1 MPPSKRPIAL
11 WDKICRNN
19 RYKRANEPSFRK
31 RCMKCNY
38 REIGWSTVASRCLL
52 FLLLWWMLTDGNV
65 QSWWLGFP
73 AVTLAV
79 IASVALLPP
88 VPMVWGELL
97 RFTPV
102 FLRRSLRGGA
112 DVAWLAFHPRMP
124 IAPELVDYP
133 LRLPPGLPRVFMANT
148 VSLLPGTLS
157 AALDLSVLKVHVLDR
172 RKDVLSELE
181 ALEQRVA
188 RMFGVSLNGSEGN

>member
-1 MPPSKRPIAL
+1 
-11 WDKICRNN
+11 
-19 RYKRANEPSFRK
+19 
-31 RCMKCNY
+31 MKCNY

-65 QSWWLGFP
+65 QSWWIGLP

-88 VPMVWGELL
+88 VPMVWRQLL
-97 RFTPV
+97 KFTPF
-102 FLRRSLRGGA
+102 FLWRSLRGGA
-112 DVAWLAFHPRMP
+112 DVAWRAFHPRMP
-124 IAPELVDYP
+124 IAPELIDYP
-133 LRLPPGLPRVFMANT
+133 LRLPPGLPQVFMANT

-172 RKDVLSELE
+172 HRDILSEIK
-181 ALEQRVA
+181 AVEQGVA
-188 RMFGVSLNGSEGN
+188 RLFGVSLNISEGNE